1 MTARM
6 DPRSDRVTSQN
17 PLGNGRLVC
26 EWKQTADKRGTCTWT
41 LRDATPAR
49 LPDLPAEDSTP
60 ELLNC
65 VRSFEDR
72 IAIGGQDRF
81 LVWIWQPPR
90 RVRTI
95 LGMAAAVFFLGLAT
109 AYLSRS
115 TTANSRQTA
124 GRRASVREGRPQSW
138 ASSSRSFGSS
148 CRRTGPWYVKTRP
161 TLPDDIAAVRPMTSE
176 TRQPPP
182 TRSRNAK
189 RHSRLSR
196 GL

>member
-26 EWKQTADKRGTCTWT
+26 EWKQTADKRVTCTWT

-95 LGMAAAVFFLGLAT
+95 LGMAAAVVFLGLAT
-109 AYLSRS
+109 ADMSRS
-115 TTANSRQTA
+115 TTTNSRQTGHASMATTVARSATVDNVQAPVIDPNIEFFLGAADGSA
-124 GRRASVREGRPQSW
+124 GAWIRP
-138 ASSSRSFGSS
+138 
-148 CRRTGPWYVKTRP
+148 P
-161 TLPDDIAAVRPMTSE
+161 TLRP
-176 TRQPPP
+176 
-182 TRSRNAK
+182 
-189 RHSRLSR
+189 
-196 GL
+196 